1 MAAPR
6 RPAAAL
12 AMIAAAML
20 LPALPARAQPADPR
34 AAAAKK
40 FDALNAALDAGV
52 IDTSEY
58 DRQIDAL
65 VRSATAAPPPAATAA
80 PQFQSIDGAAG
91 GHLLTA
97 TLGPQPSVQAA
108 AGLVLRQLR
117 SAIGARPEVTRAEE
131 NPAQHSV
138 ALFFTAG
145 PNGTPETGLA
155 IVTAPPGTQATA
167 AVLYDQ
173 KARFATSV
181 GPMLTQLQ
189 TLTAAAGAAPPP
201 AGAAATAAPAPP
213 AMAPAQP
220 LQRHDFADGTGSI
233 DLPEGWRL
241 AMGGGGSALA
251 FGPGATVAWNVVSA
265 AVDPASAMLHAPPQI
280 RQSLLAKTAVLS
292 PIADP
297 VQAWLAMQTAFAQQ
311 KGLRPPSL
319 TVQRS
324 DPIGAEQGLH
334 AARIMARGTLGT
346 PADRPAPKPGTWM
359 GMVSVMPTGPMGNW
373 SIGSSF
379 VFVLDEALAAQGR
392 TAMAVFNSVRI
403 NQGAMNAQMQAMNA
417 QTQAMNQMS
426 QRNFDTMIANGQAQ
440 NAARE
445 AGTQR
450 ALAQDREAQE
460 GMHRNAVA
468 MENYVLNRS
477 VVRDT
482 QTGEHATMGN
492 AGADLLTQYSSRY
505 ETVPAQQLLRGVD
518 Y

>member
-1 MAAPR
+1 
-6 RPAAAL
+6 
-12 AMIAAAML
+12 
-20 LPALPARAQPADPR
+20 
-34 AAAAKK
+34 
-40 FDALNAALDAGV
+40 
-52 IDTSEY
+52 
-58 DRQIDAL
+58 
-65 VRSATAAPPPAATAA
+65 
-80 PQFQSIDGAAG
+80 
-91 GHLLTA
+91 
-97 TLGPQPSVQAA
+97 
-108 AGLVLRQLR
+108 
-117 SAIGARPEVTRAEE
+117 
-131 NPAQHSV
+131 
-138 ALFFTAG
+138 
-145 PNGTPETGLA
+145 
-155 IVTAPPGTQATA
+155 
-167 AVLYDQ
+167 
-173 KARFATSV
+173 
-181 GPMLTQLQ
+181 MLTQLQ
-189 TLTAAAGAAPPP
+189 TLTAAAGAPPP
-201 AGAAATAAPAPP
+201 AAPAPP

-334 AARIMARGTLGT
+334 AARIMAHGTLGT

-392 TAMAVFNSVRI
+392 TAMAVFNSVRLT
-403 NQGAMNAQMQAMNA
+403 QDAMNAQM
-417 QTQAMNQMS
+417 QAMNQMS
-426 QRNFDTMIANGQAQ
+426 QRNFDPMIANGQAQ